1 MVAEPGR
8 EHVLMPYLVIEYD
21 KGPNGLEGMQS
32 LINAKAAE
40 GYELLQVVRCST
52 YEWVLFFR
60 REPMPCPA
68 G

>member
-1 MVAEPGR
+1 MT
-8 EHVLMPYLVIEYD
+8 YLVLSFD
-21 KGPNGLEGMQS
+21 KGPTGLPGMQS

-60 REPMPCPA
+60 KASE
-68 G
+68 

>member
-1 MVAEPGR
+1 MNRPS
-8 EHVLMPYLVIEYD
+8 YLVLEYD
-21 KGPNGLEGMQS
+21 KGPSGLEGMQS

-60 REPMPCPA
+60 KGQE
-68 G
+68 

>member
-1 MVAEPGR
+1 M
-8 EHVLMPYLVIEYD
+8 HYLVIEYD

-52 YEWVLFFR
+52 YIRELYFR
-60 REPMPCPA
+60 KASE
-68 G
+68 